1 MGVGPLSLPRRPF
14 KLLSIPLFTPH
25 PPAPHTHPRL
35 APLEAPP
42 LLGLGR

>member
-25 PPAPHTHPRL
+25 RPPHTHPRL